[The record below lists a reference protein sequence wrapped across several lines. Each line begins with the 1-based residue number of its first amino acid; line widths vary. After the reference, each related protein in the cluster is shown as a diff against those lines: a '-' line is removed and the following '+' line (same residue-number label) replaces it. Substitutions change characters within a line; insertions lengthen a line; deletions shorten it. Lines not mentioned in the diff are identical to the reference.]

1 VLVDLCLA
9 FFLPTHAETEPEID
23 WDARLSQNNLVTGIF
38 HRFSCRLFLDGRR
51 LRICNSRG
59 CVVVSGSIGAP
70 TIREDY

>member
-38 HRFSCRLFLDGRR
+38 SPILAP
-51 LRICNSRG
+51 
-59 CVVVSGSIGAP
+59 SIFGWP
-70 TIREDY
+70 ETPNL